1 MKNEATEQANV
12 GTVEAQARDL
22 GASVANLMVR
32 TLEQSSSLV
41 EHVLVDSGKVADE
54 ARRLGLSIL
63 YGLQDEL
70 VIRGKHVRADRQ
82 K

>member
-1 MKNEATEQANV
+1 MKNETTEQANV

-70 VIRGKHVRADRQ
+70 AIRGKHVRADRQ